1 MSGRDE
7 GRLKA
12 DVHTAALPAVALRT
26 PGRGP
31 DDLRGPRFAAPALS
45 EVLRDPG
52 RQLDGEL
59 REQMERRF
67 GYNFGHVRV
76 HTDARASTSARRLGA
91 EAYTVGRHIVIAPS
105 ACSPESEKAERLLAH
120 ELAHVV
126 QQQGAVVRSF
136 EISRPED
143 RFERAAEEAS
153 RSKPGAAAIDQLHS
167 PAGAVP
173 LIQRQPARSTSFEL
187 DLGKT
192 SLSASLAGSLTLDG
206 FALNGSEL
214 TDEHRK
220 EIKDH
225 ARRMLRLLDRYP
237 TSFVSVVGHTDATG
251 DEEDNKSLGQ
261 RRADAVKAAL
271 VAAGVQDDVMRPY
284 SLGNTALRVKTRKA
298 EPRNRRVEIN
308 FTARGLFKPGAF
320 LSMIKP
326 AEKLPPLAEINKT
339 VEEIMKPHRPTKVG
353 DLQRI
358 IDDPKR
364 SQFDRELARA
374 LKEVGQPSSTEPD
387 ALKGLAEK
395 IKRHMEANV
404 GDYTIKP
411 DLETIFKGL
420 GDLLGIG
427 GKR

>member
-1 MSGRDE
+1 
-7 GRLKA
+7 
-12 DVHTAALPAVALRT
+12 
-26 PGRGP
+26 
-31 DDLRGPRFAAPALS
+31 
-45 EVLRDPG
+45 
-52 RQLDGEL
+52 
-59 REQMERRF
+59 METRF
-67 GYNFGHVRV
+67 GHSFQHVRI
-76 HTDARASTSARRLGA
+76 HTDARAGASARRLGA
-91 EAYTVGRHIVIAPS
+91 EAYTVGRHIVVAPD
-105 ACSPESEKAERLLAH
+105 AYAPESAEGERLVAH
-120 ELAHVV
+120 ELAHVI
-126 QQQGAVVRSF
+126 QQQRAVVRSL
-136 EISRPED
+136 EISRPENP
-143 RFERAAEEAS
+143 FERAAEEAS

-187 DLGKT
+187 DEGKT
-192 SLSASLAGSLTLDG
+192 SPSASLAGSLTLDG
-206 FALNGSEL
+206 FALNKSDL
-214 TDEHRK
+214 TDEHRR
-220 EIKDH
+220 EINDH

-271 VAAGVQDDVMRPY
+271 VAAGVPDDVMRPY

-320 LSMIKP
+320 LSTIKP
-326 AEKLPPLAEINKT
+326 AEKMPPLAEFNKT

-353 DLQRI
+353 ELQTI

-364 SQFDRELARA
+364 SQSDREIARA
-374 LKEVGQPSSTEPD
+374 LKEVGEPTSTDPD

-411 DLETIFKGL
+411 DLETILKGL